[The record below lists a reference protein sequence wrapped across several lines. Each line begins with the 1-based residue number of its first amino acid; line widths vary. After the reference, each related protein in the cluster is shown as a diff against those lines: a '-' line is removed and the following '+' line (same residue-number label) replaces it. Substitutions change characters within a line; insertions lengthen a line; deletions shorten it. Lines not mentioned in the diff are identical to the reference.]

1 MTGSAH
7 KSRPRFLSSL
17 RIAAEERDVQDPGT
31 VLRTPPGLSTGSL
44 PLTRPRV
51 AMGFRS
57 WTSLSSVLPGQEAG
71 FVGKNGNMDPESL
84 FRKNIF
90 NIFGPF
96 HQAQRSAV
104 DVVVK
109 TDVERL

>member
-7 KSRPRFLSSL
+7 KSRPRFFSSL
-17 RIAAEERDVQDPGT
+17 RIAAEERDVQDRKPMATLGRVRGRDPVERPGGVRRT
-31 VLRTPPGLSTGSL
+31 VSG
-44 PLTRPRV
+44 
-51 AMGFRS
+51 A